1 MTSPRKMRFVL
12 AVGAALGLTAATP
25 NPAHGATPDERALE
39 EHFDGA
45 GLPAGFAPVEGNWTV
60 ENGRL
65 VGVSSSAAQI
75 SRLTF
80 GPRLENFRFEATV
93 RFESVVNATRWTA
106 LALDMR
112 TGGAPP
118 WSHAALR
125 TNSSAANGTE
135 FAIRTAANTWNVTD
149 TAAAPADAGTGK
161 DVRVAIEVRGSSG
174 TWSFDGR
181 QLMTTR
187 SIERSADGAL
197 GFVVNGAKVSFDD
210 VVVTKLAPESLVLP
224 DDDETLPRVI
234 AHRGYSAIT
243 PENTLAAMTT
253 GAKVGAD
260 YVETDVGTNA
270 DGVPYILHDATV
282 DRTTDGTGA
291 LNALRTPYLDGLDAG
306 SWFAPSF
313 TGQELPTLDA
323 LLDEVKRGGAR
334 LLLEIKG
341 PETDA
346 EVARIVEAVRA
357 KGLAGRTLVQSFDE
371 SVVKASAKADPAIPV
386 ALLRSALD
394 ADPVAKA
401 KELGVVAYNPAWP
414 AIKPKPQTIKALNE
428 AGIAVMP
435 YTVDNADEWALMR
448 DAGVDGIITNRPGE
462 LIGWSK
468 RYAQGGRPLPVAA
481 GIAAPDDGAQLE
493 RGDDVSV
500 ALELTGAESVTQTL
514 DGEPVAEGDTIDT
527 DLLALGTHDLTVV
540 ATGAHG
546 DQARATSTFT
556 LRASGTGL
564 AHRVATAP
572 GLADKLRIALLDEVL
587 DDDWTGVRRLV
598 ARRLDGALAAQLD
611 GDAAALGGADP
622 SQHSG
627 HGSHR

>member
-1 MTSPRKMRFVL
+1 MSTSRRLGVAV
-12 AVGAALGLTAATP
+12 AVGAALGLAAAAPHAALAQT
-25 NPAHGATPDERALE
+25 ALE
-39 EHFDGA
+39 EKVIEERFDRPA
-45 GLPAGFAPVEGNWTV
+45 LPAGFAPVEGNWTV

-65 VGVSSSAAQI
+65 VGVSSSTAQL

-80 GPRLENFRFEATV
+80 GPHLENYRFEATV

-112 TGGAPP
+112 AGGAPP

-125 TNSSAANGTE
+125 SGSSAANGAE

-149 TAAAPADAGTGK
+149 TAAAPSDAGTGK
-161 DVRVAIEVRGSSG
+161 DVRVAIEVHGSSG
-174 TWSFDGR
+174 TWSFDGKR
-181 QLMTTR
+181 LMTTK
-187 SIERSADGAL
+187 SIERSTDGVL
-197 GFVVNGAKVSFDD
+197 GFLVDGAKVSFDD
-210 VVVTKLAPESLVLP
+210 VVVTKLPPESLVLP
-224 DDDETLPRVI
+224 DDEDTLPRVV

-253 GAKVGAD
+253 GAKVGSD
-260 YVETDVGTNA
+260 YVETDVATNA
-270 DGVPYILHDATV
+270 EGVPYILHDNTV

-291 LNALRTPYLDGLDAG
+291 LPALGSAYLDGLDAG
-306 SWFAPSF
+306 SWFSPSF
-313 TGQELPTLDA
+313 TGQELPSLDV
-323 LLDEVKRGGAR
+323 LLDEVKRGSAR

-346 EVARIVEAVRA
+346 EVARIVQAVRA

-371 SVVKASAKADPAIPV
+371 AVVKASVKADPEIPA

-394 ADPVAKA
+394 PDPVAKA
-401 KELGVVAYNPAWP
+401 KELGVVAYNPAWT
-414 AIKPKPQTIKALNE
+414 AIKPRPDAIKALNA

-448 DAGVDGIITNRPGE
+448 DAGVDGIITNRPGQ

-468 RYAQGGRPLPVAA
+468 RYAQGDRPVPVVAD
-481 GIAAPDDGAQLE
+481 IAAPADGARLE

-500 ALELTGAESVTQTL
+500 ALELTGAESVTATL
-514 DGEPVAEGDTIDT
+514 DGAPVEEGDTVDTDELALGDHELEVVAEGAD
-527 DLLALGTHDLTVV
+527 
-540 ATGAHG
+540 G
-546 DQARATSTFT
+546 DEARATSTFT
-556 LRASGTGL
+556 LRASSTGL

-572 GLADKLRIALLDEVL
+572 DVTDRLRLKLLDEVL

-598 ARRLDGALAAQLD
+598 DHYDRELGHALAAQLD
-611 GDAAALGGADP
+611 GDAAALGGRMP
-622 SQHSG
+622 RH
-627 HGSHR
+627 